1 VPDSIGFGFRHIP
14 RERHDSMT
22 LTTEPAQLFDGNRF
36 PGCRTSATRSS
47 DAQLQQQQ
55 QLDVCES
62 DKKIMMKHITGKQP

>member
-1 VPDSIGFGFRHIP
+1 
-14 RERHDSMT
+14 MT